1 MAAQER
7 QDHLTQSPSGNI
19 EPARHLTSASGAG
32 WQLLK
37 WRQEQEREWE
47 GHLRSLQQCIGELL
61 IKNQRLR
68 NPLPSTTNHRYREP
82 DNKYD
87 SNVARNRWS

>member
-1 MAAQER
+1 MAAQG
-7 QDHLTQSPSGNI
+7 QDRPTQSVPRNI
-19 EPARHLTSASGAG
+19 EPARRLTSASGAG
-32 WQLLK
+32 WQQLK

-61 IKNQRLR
+61 MTNRQVR

-82 DNKYD
+82 DNEYR
-87 SNVARNRWS
+87 SIARNRS

>member
-1 MAAQER
+1 MDAHQR
-7 QDHLTQSPSGNI
+7 QDRPAQLAPRNI
-19 EPARHLTSASGAG
+19 EPAQQFTNASVAG
-32 WQLLK
+32 WLQLK

-61 IKNQRLR
+61 IKDRELG

-82 DNKYD
+82 DNEYGR
-87 SNVARNRWS
+87 SVARNR

>member
-1 MAAQER
+1 MAANQR
-7 QDHLTQSPSGNI
+7 QDRPTQSAPRNI
-19 EPARHLTSASGAG
+19 ESAEHFTNASVAG
-32 WQLLK
+32 WQQLK

-68 NPLPSTTNHRYREP
+68 TPIPSTTNHRYVGA
-82 DNKYD
+82 DNEYD
-87 SNVARNRWS
+87 SNVARNRS

>member
-1 MAAQER
+1 MAAHQR
-7 QDHLTQSPSGNI
+7 QDRPTQSAPRNI
-19 EPARHLTSASGAG
+19 EPAQQFTSASVAG
-32 WQLLK
+32 WQQLK

-47 GHLRSLQQCIGELL
+47 GNLRSLQQCIGELL

-82 DNKYD
+82 DNEYD
-87 SNVARNRWS
+87 SNVARNRS